1 MKADLKICSHLV
13 IMTRLRTGISGLACM
28 SEEDIACGCCKDG
41 DCPIYEERQKRLKE
55 ILDRDGFKEID
66 GVPE

>member
-1 MKADLKICSHLV
+1 MIDQKMCSHLV
-13 IMTRLRTGISGLACM
+13 WMIRLKTGHGGLSCM
-28 SEEDIACGCCKDG
+28 SEEDLACGCCKDG

-66 GVPE
+66 RVPE